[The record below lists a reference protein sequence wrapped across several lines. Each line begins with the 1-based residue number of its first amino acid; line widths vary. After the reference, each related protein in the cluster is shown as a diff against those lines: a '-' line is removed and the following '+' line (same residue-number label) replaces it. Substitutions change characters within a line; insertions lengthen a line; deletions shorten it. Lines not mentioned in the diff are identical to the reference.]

1 MRRLL
6 RPQVW
11 LRLEIAVVVA
21 VVAIVTIVLV
31 VRGMGSQ
38 PGAPVA
44 PGLATPTTSGT
55 GPTVLAVK
63 IDNVAAARP
72 ATGLG
77 LADIVFVEPVEGGLT
92 RLAAIYAGQEPAVVG
107 PVRSARQTDIELLG
121 QYGTPVFA
129 YSGAAPHLLPRLHAA
144 ALVNASPAEAGAAYY
159 RDPARAAPHNLY
171 LRPEGLP
178 GGALPPAE
186 PVAQVGPAPATGTPS
201 TSHQVA
207 YPSARYAFTWSP
219 QARRWL
225 VSLDRSPLVSTETG
239 QLTATTVV
247 EQRVVVSTTE
257 TTEDTP
263 GTVSPVARTVG
274 SGTAT
279 VLRDGQRF
287 EATWSR
293 AAPNQPTRFIDA
305 SGAPLPFVAGQV
317 WILLVAA

>member
-1 MRRLL
+1 
-6 RPQVW
+6 VAA
-11 LRLEIAVVVA
+11 AVVV
-21 VVAIVTIVLV
+21 IVTIVLV
-31 VRGMGSQ
+31 VRDMGSESGT
-38 PGAPVA
+38 P
-44 PGLATPTTSGT
+44 LAEPTTMSASS
-55 GPTVLAVK
+55 PPAQRTVLAVK

-77 LADIVFVEPVEGGLT
+77 LADIVYVEPVEGGLT
-92 RLAAIYAGQEPAVVG
+92 RLAAIYADEQPAVVG

-129 YSGAAPHLLPRLHAA
+129 YSGAAPHLLPMLHAA
-144 ALVNASPAEAGAAYY
+144 ALVNASPAEAGQAYY

-186 PVAQVGPAPATGTPS
+186 PVAQFGSTPASGTPS
-201 TSHQVA
+201 PGHQVG

-219 QARRWL
+219 QAKRWL
-225 VSLDRSPLVSTETG
+225 VSLDGSPLVSTETG
-239 QLTATTVV
+239 QLAATTVV
-247 EQRVVVSTTE
+247 EQQVVVSTTE
-257 TTEDTP
+257 TTEDAP
-263 GTVSPVARTVG
+263 GTVSPIARTVG
-274 SGTAT
+274 SGRAT
-279 VLRDGQRF
+279 MLRDGQRF

-293 AAPNQPTRFIDA
+293 AAPYQPTRFVDA